1 MVNKK
6 EGVSV
11 HKRLMNSV
19 GYNDSL
25 VRRGLIKTFT
35 YTILNDINI
44 TKDKNGGLFTKY
56 VLFHGGY
63 EGLVVNI

>member
-1 MVNKK
+1 
-6 EGVSV
+6 
-11 HKRLMNSV
+11 MNSV

-63 EGLVVNI
+63 EGLVANI